1 MAWKAVF
8 CYSIAMSLND
18 RISPGA
24 NVPHEIN
31 VIVEIP
37 KGSQNKYE
45 YDEEHHLVKLDR
57 VLHSPLYYPGEYGFI
72 PQTLGKDGDPM
83 DALVLVNFPTYP
95 GVLIECRVIG
105 MLEMIDQ
112 GEADD
117 KILCVPV
124 NDIRY
129 GHVKNVNDIRDPV
142 LNEIAHFFRTYK
154 DLEGK
159 KVEIAGWKSKEEAY
173 EIINLSLKR
182 YKKQGQ

>member
-1 MAWKAVF
+1 
-8 CYSIAMSLND
+8 MSSLTD

-24 NVPHEIN
+24 DAPRTIN
-31 VIVEIP
+31 MIVEIP

-45 YDEEHHLVKLDR
+45 YDEVHKMVKLDR

-105 MLEMIDQ
+105 MLEMVDQ

-129 GHVKNVNDIRDPV
+129 GHVHDIKDIREPV

-159 KVEIAGWKSKEEAY
+159 KVEIAGWKSREEAY
-173 EIINLSLKR
+173 AVIESGLKR
-182 YKKQGQ
+182 YKEQEGR